1 MYLTIFK
8 EFGREDQ
15 ILPKF
20 LGSLGKTPKE
30 NIYLFD
36 YIKVLNF

>member
-15 ILPKF
+15 ILR
-20 LGSLGKTPKE
+20 GKTPKE
-30 NIYLFD
+30 NIYFFD
-36 YIKVLNF
+36 YIKILNF